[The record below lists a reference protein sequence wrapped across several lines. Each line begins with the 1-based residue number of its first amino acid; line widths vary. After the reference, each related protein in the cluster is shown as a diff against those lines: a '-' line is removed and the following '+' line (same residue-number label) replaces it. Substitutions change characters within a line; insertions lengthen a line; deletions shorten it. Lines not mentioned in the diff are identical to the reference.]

1 VVPGF
6 DAFVYAGRVAESR
19 TTQDSAKDI
28 DTPRRK
34 ALHAYLSDE
43 AHRTWHEVASDNGV
57 SVSALLEA
65 MAAGLSEA
73 KDTAGAAVDIVA
85 RARRVDAERRR
96 R

>member
-1 VVPGF
+1 M
-6 DAFVYAGRVAESR
+6 
-19 TTQDSAKDI
+19 TQDRAKDAE
-28 DTPRRK
+28 TPRRR

-43 AHRTWHEVASDNGV
+43 AHNTWHEVASENGV

-65 MAAGLSEA
+65 MAVGLSEEQ
-73 KDTAGAAVDIVA
+73 TSGPLVTVVS